1 MQLEVPGKV
10 DIYRPL
16 AINKTIVKKKPLQFQ
31 DGNLME
37 QRRLDSSEMKSIFF
51 LFMHFVFFD
60 VNGKRWIS
68 SSLKC

>member
-16 AINKTIVKKKPLQFQ
+16 AINKTIVKKNPLLQFQ

-37 QRRLDSSEMKSIFF
+37 QRHLDSSKMKSIFF
-51 LFMHFVFFD
+51 
-60 VNGKRWIS
+60 
-68 SSLKC
+68 SLHAFCFL

>member
-16 AINKTIVKKKPLQFQ
+16 AINKTTLQFQ

-37 QRRLDSSEMKSIFF
+37 QRYI
-51 LFMHFVFFD
+51 
-60 VNGKRWIS
+60 
-68 SSLKC
+68 

>member
-37 QRRLDSSEMKSIFF
+37 QRYLDSSEMKSIFF
-51 LFMHFVFFD
+51 
-60 VNGKRWIS
+60 
-68 SSLKC
+68 SLHAFCFL

>member
-37 QRRLDSSEMKSIFF
+37 QRYI
-51 LFMHFVFFD
+51 
-60 VNGKRWIS
+60 
-68 SSLKC
+68 

>member
-37 QRRLDSSEMKSIFF
+37 QRHLDISEMKS
-51 LFMHFVFFD
+51 VFF
-60 VNGKRWIS
+60 
-68 SSLKC
+68 SLHAFCFL